1 MNRIVRRQKMFKL
14 VEKYQASDI
23 PKQQFCAN
31 HRTKMAT
38 FVWWQQKY
46 RRENKN
52 EKKIKTADQPA
63 FIPVRGPLV
72 LSGNTGFEYCFPSG
86 GRFVIPASTSIP
98 DIITLVKSLQGDS
111 CSQ

>member
-14 VEKYQASDI
+14 VKDYQASDI
-23 PKQQFCAN
+23 PKRQFCAN
-31 HRTKMAT
+31 HRIKMAT
-38 FVWWQQKY
+38 FIWWQQRY

-72 LSGNTGFEYCFPSG
+72 LNGETDFEYRFPG
-86 GRFVIPASTSIP
+86 GNRFVIPASTSIP
-98 DIITLVKSLQGDS
+98 DIITLVNGLQGTQ